1 VRNVPSVGV
10 TRTDRRRRSRHI
22 LSVALV
28 GVGAALVWASGA
40 WASQL
45 GTQMPGSCVAHTGF
59 GELDVA
65 GDYRCA
71 GLVLRFHT
79 SGVANAVSPIWAGQ
93 WLFTDPDGQYRVG
106 TCTFNRGTHPTV
118 RPPSRAVSQSFPN
131 DPSGE
136 KGSYLAWRYG
146 DTTDPL
152 TAAAVWAVFHHY
164 ALDPAGTNYSA
175 DPTAPLVPSLGD
187 LAATTGRADLQSRA
201 LALDAEATAFRGP
214 WNLSVSA
221 RADGVVS
228 VTLLAGSTPVPD
240 RPITVLVGGLDSSFE
255 ATTGTDGNATVT
267 VPLPSGTVTVVATAD
282 APGPVQVFRGAPAS
296 PNPYGAQPLVT
307 GSSTGLRVET
317 EVGIEE
323 PSSTDVAPDTVP
335 PTSVPDTV
343 PADTDVPDTDVPG
356 TGVPGAGAPD
366 TAPPVTP
373 SPGTAPSTSVVAA
386 VADPEPTPSSEA
398 VTPATH
404 PPLPV
409 TGPGGRG
416 GIAQLATAFLV
427 GGIGLLGTLRRP
439 RDDEYTAEGDP
450 R

>member
-1 VRNVPSVGV
+1 VFCRSGLLDVPSVGV
-10 TRTDRRRRSRHI
+10 NRTRRRRRSRR
-22 LSVALV
+22 LLLVALF

-45 GTQMPGSCVAHTGF
+45 GSSMPGNCVAHTGF
-59 GELDVA
+59 GEPDVP

-79 SGVANAVSPIWAGQ
+79 SGVSNAVSPIWAGQ
-93 WLFTDPDGQYRVG
+93 WLFTDADGQFRVG

-118 RPPSRAVSQSFPN
+118 HPSSRAVSQSFPN
-131 DPSGE
+131 DPVGE
-136 KGSYLAWRYG
+136 KGAYLAWRYG

-175 DPTAPLVPSLGD
+175 DPAAPLVPSLGG
-187 LAATTGRADLQSRA
+187 LAAATGRADLQARA
-201 LALDAEATAFRGP
+201 LALDAEANAFREP

-228 VTLLAGSTPVPD
+228 VTLLAGTTPVPD
-240 RPITVLVGGLDSSFE
+240 RPISVLVGGVDSSFE

-267 VPLPSGTVTVVATAD
+267 VPLPSGTVTVVATTD
-282 APGPVQVFRGAPAS
+282 SPGPMQVFRGSPAS

-307 GSSTGLRVET
+307 GSSEELRVDT
-317 EVGIEE
+317 ELAVGE
-323 PSSTDVAPDTVP
+323 PDTTPDTTPDTGAPDTVP
-335 PTSVPDTV
+335 PATAS
-343 PADTDVPDTDVPG
+343 
-356 TGVPGAGAPD
+356 PD
-366 TAPPVTP
+366 TAPPDTF
-373 SPGTAPSTSVVAA
+373 SPDPVPTSVVAD
-386 VADPEPTPSSEA
+386 VADPDPTPSSEA

-439 RDDEYTAEGDP
+439 REAEYTDE
-450 R
+450 

>member
-1 VRNVPSVGV
+1 VVVNRPES
-10 TRTDRRRRSRHI
+10 RRRRQRV
-22 LSVALV
+22 LVVALV
-28 GVGAALVWASGA
+28 GVGLALVWASGA

-45 GTQMPGSCVAHTGF
+45 GTRMPANCVAHTGF
-59 GELDVA
+59 GEPDVP

-79 SGVANAVSPIWAGQ
+79 AGVANASSPIWAGQ
-93 WLFTDPDGQYRVG
+93 WAFTDPDGQYRVG
-106 TCTFNRGTHPTV
+106 TCTFNRGTHPTAH
-118 RPPSRAVSQSFPN
+118 PASHSVSQSFPN
-131 DPSGE
+131 DPSGG
-136 KGSYLAWRYG
+136 KGAYLAWRYG

-164 ALDPAGTNYSA
+164 ALDPAGTNYST
-175 DPTAPLVPSLGD
+175 DPTAPLVPSLGG
-187 LAATTGRADLQSRA
+187 LAVSTGRNDLQSRA
-201 LALDAEATAFRGP
+201 LALDAEAASLQDP

-228 VTLLAGSTPVPD
+228 VTLLAGTTPVPD

-267 VPLPSGTVTVVATAD
+267 VPLPSGTVTVVAMSE
-282 APGPVQVFRGAPAS
+282 APGPAQVFRGSPAS

-307 GSSTGLRVET
+307 GSSTELRVDT
-317 EVGIEE
+317 EVGVDE
-323 PSSTDVAPDTVP
+323 SSTTDAAPDASAP
-335 PTSVPDTV
+335 DSV
-343 PADTDVPDTDVPG
+343 
-356 TGVPGAGAPD
+356 APD
-366 TAPPVTP
+366 TAPPDTTLPPDSTP
-373 SPGTAPSTSVVAA
+373 QVSIAPDTAPSTSVVAA
-386 VADPEPTPSSEA
+386 VADPEPTQSSEE
-398 VTPATH
+398 VPPTTSTTR

-439 RDDEYTAEGDP
+439 RDGEYTVDGDP

>member
-1 VRNVPSVGV
+1 
-10 TRTDRRRRSRHI
+10 
-22 LSVALV
+22 
-28 GVGAALVWASGA
+28 
-40 WASQL
+40 
-45 GTQMPGSCVAHTGF
+45 MPGNCVAHSGF
-59 GELDVA
+59 GEPDVP

-93 WLFTDPDGQYRVG
+93 WLFTDSDGQYRVG

-118 RPPSRAVSQSFPN
+118 HPPSHDVSQSFPD
-131 DPSGE
+131 DPSGA
-136 KGSYLAWRYG
+136 KGAYLAWRYG
-146 DTTDPL
+146 DTKDPL

-164 ALDPAGTNYSA
+164 ALDPAGTNYST

-187 LAATTGRADLQSRA
+187 LAASTGRADLQSRA
-201 LALDAEATAFRGP
+201 LALDAEAATFGDP

-228 VTLLAGSTPVPD
+228 VTLLAGTTPVPD

-267 VPLPSGTVTVVATAD
+267 VPLPSGTVTVVATSD

-307 GSSTGLRVET
+307 GSSTELRVET
-317 EVGIEE
+317 ELAVDD
-323 PSSTDVAPDTVP
+323 PSTTDAP
-335 PTSVPDTV
+335 
-343 PADTDVPDTDVPG
+343 
-356 TGVPGAGAPD
+356 PD
-366 TAPPVTP
+366 TAPPDTS
-373 SPGTAPSTSVVAA
+373 SPDTGVPATVPPVSLLPDTAPSTSVVAA
-386 VADPEPTPSSEA
+386 VPDPDPTPSSEE
-398 VTPATH
+398 VTPATR

-439 RDDEYTAEGDP
+439 RDGDYTDE
-450 R
+450 